1 MCAHN
6 FRDVCTLY
14 SVQYSSFEAHL
25 AAVARQL
32 GCESRQPGNK
42 KCFNNK
48 FHLYFEA
55 VGPHCL
61 KKICKAGELF
71 FMDGTRFLFPGKGF
85 EITVLISRRGLSSAT
100 TSFVTT
106 N

>member
-1 MCAHN
+1 M
-6 FRDVCTLY
+6 
-14 SVQYSSFEAHL
+14 YSSLEAHL

-48 FHLYFEA
+48 LHLYFEA

-61 KKICKAGELF
+61 KKICEAGELF
-71 FMDGTRFLFPGKGF
+71 FMDGTRFMFPGKGF
-85 EITVLISRRGLSSAT
+85 EITVLILCVMCQCRHIWDPLLYELEPFA
-100 TSFVTT
+100 SFK
-106 N
+106 NPR